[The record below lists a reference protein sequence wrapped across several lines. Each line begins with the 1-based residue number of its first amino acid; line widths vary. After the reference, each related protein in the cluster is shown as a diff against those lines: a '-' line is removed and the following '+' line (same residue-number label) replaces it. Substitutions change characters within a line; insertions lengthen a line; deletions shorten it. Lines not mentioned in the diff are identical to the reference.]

1 MKKIWWVARRE
12 FLATVTTKGFIVGVL
27 LTPAMIAM
35 MILLFPRLMNEK
47 TPRVEGEVA
56 ILDPT
61 GQVAEGVRT
70 YLAPEAMAERRA
82 ADQKA
87 LKALA
92 DAKLGPA
99 AKIPQAKLG
108 TQMIEAQLGDVPKF
122 TIVTLPAGTDIE
134 REKEPLK
141 LVGDAA
147 KRLAVVV
154 VHPNAAAP
162 TPGSTGFGSYDL
174 YVRGKLDDRVEDD
187 IRDGLK
193 HSIVDARVKNQG
205 MNREQIEALTQ
216 VPRVPSTSVTA
227 GGERE
232 TNEVVNALLPM
243 GFMGLLLVSVLMS
256 GQYLMTS
263 TIEEKSN
270 RVVEVLLSAVSPR
283 ELMMGKV
290 LGGMAIG
297 LLILTLYMG
306 LGLWALFT
314 FAVAGIVDLHLFI
327 YLIVFFFI
335 AFFVMASMMAAI
347 GSAVNELREAQTL
360 MMPLTMSLMI
370 PWILWAP
377 LSRNPNSA
385 FAVALS
391 MIPPMNSFAMML
403 RLTSTSPPPLWQALL
418 SIGIGIASAYAAV
431 WFAAK
436 VFRIGVLMYG
446 KPPNFATL
454 ARWARMA

>member
-47 TPRVEGEVA
+47 TPRVEGEIA
-56 ILDPT
+56 ILDST
-61 GQVAEGVRT
+61 GEVADGVKT
-70 YLAPEAMAERRA
+70 FLAPEAMAERRA

-87 LKALA
+87 FKAMA

-99 AKIPQAKLG
+99 AKMPQAKLG
-108 TQMIEAQLGDVPKF
+108 TDMIEAQLGEVPKF
-122 TIVTLPAGTDIE
+122 EVVILPAGTNLDH
-134 REKEPLK
+134 EKEPLK
-141 LVGDAA
+141 LIGDP
-147 KRLAVVV
+147 KNRLAVVV
-154 VHPNAAAP
+154 VHPDAVVPAA
-162 TPGSTGFGSYDL
+162 GSSTFGSYDL
-174 YVRGKLDDRVEDD
+174 FVRGKLDDRIEDD
-187 IRDGLK
+187 IREGLK
-193 HSIVDARVKNQG
+193 HSIVDARVKGQG
-205 MNREQIEALTQ
+205 MNRAQIEALTQ
-216 VPRVPSTSVTA
+216 VKRVPSTSVTT
-227 GGERE
+227 GGERQ
-232 TNEVVNALLPM
+232 TNEIVNALLPM

-270 RVVEVLLSAVSPR
+270 RVVEVLLSAVSPK
-283 ELMMGKV
+283 ELMVGKV

-297 LLILTLYMG
+297 LLILALYMG
-306 LGLWALFT
+306 LGVWALFT
-314 FAVAGIVDLHLFI
+314 FAVAGIVDMHLFI

-335 AFFVMASMMAAI
+335 SYFVMASMMAAI

-418 SIGIGIASAYAAV
+418 SIGIGIVSAYVAI

-454 ARWARMA
+454 VRWARMA